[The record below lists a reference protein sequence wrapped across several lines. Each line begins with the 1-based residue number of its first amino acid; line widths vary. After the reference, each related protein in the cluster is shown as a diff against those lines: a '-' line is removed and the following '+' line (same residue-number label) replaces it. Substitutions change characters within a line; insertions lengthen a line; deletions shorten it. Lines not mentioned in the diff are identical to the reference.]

1 MEKNQITIDVNSD
14 EYRNRGIVPQ
24 NPVAEAML
32 AKMTPEEVAE
42 YKQFG
47 EHMYGGFDYEKG
59 ASTTEYKEAM
69 LYIKIAL
76 RSGLHPD
83 NLSDDEKAFMKEEF
97 GEKWAENWEEHLEP
111 F

>member
-1 MEKNQITIDVNSD
+1 MEQKRIDLNSE

-24 NPVAEAML
+24 NPIADAML
-32 AKMTPEEVAE
+32 SRMTPEEVAQ
-42 YKQFG
+42 YKQYG
-47 EHMYGGFDYEKG
+47 EHMYGNFNYEKG
-59 ASTTEYKEAM
+59 APDNQYKEAM

-111 F
+111 Y